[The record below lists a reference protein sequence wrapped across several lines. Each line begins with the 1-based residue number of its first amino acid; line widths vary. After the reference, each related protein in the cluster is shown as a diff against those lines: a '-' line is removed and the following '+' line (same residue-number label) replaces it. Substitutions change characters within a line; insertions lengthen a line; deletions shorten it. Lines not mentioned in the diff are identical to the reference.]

1 MLLQAVARA
10 ARAARVR
17 VARSKLLPQM
27 HLRLAV
33 PFPWQRVSQLLVY
46 LAHFVCRAALCQRA
60 LPPMYLCR
68 VETFLLQ
75 VVLCESVALV
85 TVH

>member
-1 MLLQAVARA
+1 
-10 ARAARVR
+10 
-17 VARSKLLPQM
+17 M

-75 VVLCESVALV
+75 VVRAAVPFAWQVAVLV
-85 TVH
+85 R